1 MTQDLAVEDIARQF
15 GLEAVPEGVRR
26 VTELVACQT
35 ASNEQIAKIICQ
47 DKELTARVLR
57 AANPRAEDE
66 CDYTITSVDA
76 AVMRTGIG
84 GAILVAMSGPLIRAI
99 AKTFQTMLARPL
111 TTVPARSLDPF
122 SEEHVVAEV
131 AFAGKAAGAVQIR
144 LAKPTARLFGAAMLG
159 LSPGDLGGDEEL
171 TDVLGELANIV
182 VGNFKSNLCDAGL
195 TCKLSPPKITRT
207 NDSKLRSVEGGLA
220 ERIGFRSDDVHFF
233 VDVCVNPWNQE

>member
-1 MTQDLAVEDIARQF
+1 MTSNAANEDIAKQF

-26 VTELVACQT
+26 VTELVACHDAT
-35 ASNEQIAKIICQ
+35 TEQIAKIISQ

-66 CDYTITSVDA
+66 LDYTITTVDA

-99 AKTFQTMLARPL
+99 GKTFETMLSRPL
-111 TTVPARSLDPF
+111 ATVPARSLEAF
-122 SEEHVVAEV
+122 ASEHVVAEV

-144 LAKPTARLFGAAMLG
+144 LEKPTARLLGAAMVG
-159 LSPGDLGGDEEL
+159 LAPEDFTDEAEL
-171 TDVLGELANIV
+171 DDVLGELANII

-195 TCKLSPPKITRT
+195 TCKLSPPKIART
-207 NDSKLRSVEGGLA
+207 NDSKLRSEEGGLA
-220 ERIGFRSDDVHFF
+220 ERIGFTSDNVHFF
-233 VDVCVNPWNQE
+233 VDVCVNPWS